1 MAGDMQLKLQL
12 NLDSKQYTAALLA
25 AGQQVQQFSGQLQTA
40 DTAAQAMAN
49 ALRAAATARSI
60 SCFFTPGSILLN
72 RPR

>member
-49 ALRAAATARSI
+49 ALRAAATAAICLSLIHI
-60 SCFFTPGSILLN
+60 SEPT
-72 RPR
+72 RPY